1 MLGRTLSH
9 YKVLEEISRG
19 GMGIVYKA
27 MDLKLNREVALKV
40 LPRELVSDPE
50 RKRRFVQEAQAAAAL
65 KHPNIG
71 VVYEIDDEDGVDFIA
86 MELIDGEA
94 LSDIAKRGALPVERV
109 LHIGV
114 QVVEGLAK
122 AHEGGIVHRD
132 VKPGNILMD
141 KDGHI
146 KIIDFGL
153 AKLLEPAENA
163 RSDSDIQTAIR
174 GQTQGGQLMGTVAY
188 MSPEQARAQHVD
200 QRSDLFSLG
209 ILLFELLTGKLP
221 FQGASGLETLN
232 MILTDPAP
240 PVPGDPELQRIVHR
254 CLEKERDNR
263 FQTASDLAEALTALK

>member
-27 MDLKLNREVALKV
+27 MDMKLNREVALKV

-86 MELIDGEA
+86 MELIEGEA
-94 LSDIAKRGALPVERV
+94 LADVVKRGALPVERV

-114 QVVEGLAK
+114 QVIEGLAH

-141 KDGHI
+141 KNGHI

-153 AKLLEPAENA
+153 AKLLEPAKSA
-163 RSDSDIQTAIR
+163 DADSDIETAIR
-174 GQTQGGQLMGTVAY
+174 AQTQAGQVMGTVAY
-188 MSPEQARAQHVD
+188 MSPEQARAQNVD
-200 QRSDLFSLG
+200 HRSDIFSFG
-209 ILLFELLTGKLP
+209 VVLFELLTGKLP
-221 FQGASGLETLN
+221 FQGASGVETLN
-232 MILTDPAP
+232 MILKDPAP
-240 PVPGDPELQRIVHR
+240 PLPGVPPHR
-254 CLEKERDNR
+254 PAGAGRR
-263 FQTASDLAEALTALK
+263 ARPARPAP